1 MTFIDRLFIVKNSVE
16 ALREELVEER
26 LVRDERRVV
35 VLVGR

>member
-1 MTFIDRLFIVKNSVE
+1 MTFIDGLFIVKNSVE